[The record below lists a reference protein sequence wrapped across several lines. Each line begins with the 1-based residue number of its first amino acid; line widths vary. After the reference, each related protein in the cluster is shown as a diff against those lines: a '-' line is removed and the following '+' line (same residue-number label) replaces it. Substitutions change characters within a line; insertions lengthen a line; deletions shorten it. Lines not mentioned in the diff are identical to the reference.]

1 MTQKIVES
9 LWQFERELGK
19 LGLKAVE
26 RIQIYYNWI
35 RILKFAP
42 IWIPIRT
49 ISHGGIMNFENKL
62 LKIIC

>member
-1 MTQKIVES
+1 MTQKNS
-9 LWQFERELGK
+9 RRFMKFERELGK